1 MVVNQTLSELSIGTK
16 LTMNTVMN
24 ALTGVSVTDDDTFNH
39 QHDHAITS
47 VVMIMA
53 TLPSPLALLACAML
67 VGGGARDLMG
77 AATSAAGSG
86 ARFTK
91 SFLNSVHAL
100 DPVAMLHTKHSNAQK
115 TRQHNTAPR
124 STAQRSTAEM
134 RQRES

>member
-1 MVVNQTLSELSIGTK
+1 
-16 LTMNTVMN
+16 MN
-24 ALTGVSVTDDDTFNH
+24 
-39 QHDHAITS
+39 
-47 VVMIMA
+47 VVMMMA

-100 DPVAMLHTKHSNAQK
+100 DPVAMLHARHSNAQK
-115 TRQHNTAPR
+115 TAQH
-124 STAQRSTAEM
+124 STAQHSTAPGSTAPGSAARHSRDETKGKL
-134 RQRES
+134 RQADACHWSQNGVHAALSPA

>member
-1 MVVNQTLSELSIGTK
+1 MSA
-16 LTMNTVMN
+16 VMM
-24 ALTGVSVTDDDTFNH
+24 
-39 QHDHAITS
+39 
-47 VVMIMA
+47 MI

-100 DPVAMLHTKHSNAQK
+100 DPVAMLHEETVHRKEQHGRDKTNAK
-115 TRQHNTAPR
+115 FRQADACQHWSQEPAWSLCCIVFCMGLCTWQHAL
-124 STAQRSTAEM
+124 SQ
-134 RQRES
+134 